1 MALTTQRENVYW
13 IERDSIAIAKLDS
26 SEDIDNRF
34 TGPEAS
40 KTITL
45 FVTRY
50 DDEFIEADSGS
61 GQIGMDDSPSIPEE
75 FHDALVFKAVQ
86 KGYELKLGKDPKL
99 FNVAAYWRAGYDKLV
114 KEGLQYANN
123 ERISSGRYHIVQHE
137 F

>member
-45 FVTRY
+45 FVT
-50 DDEFIEADSGS
+50 GS
-61 GQIGMDDSPSIPEE
+61 PIR
-75 FHDALVFKAVQ
+75 F
-86 KGYELKLGKDPKL
+86 
-99 FNVAAYWRAGYDKLV
+99 
-114 KEGLQYANN
+114 
-123 ERISSGRYHIVQHE
+123 
-137 F
+137 